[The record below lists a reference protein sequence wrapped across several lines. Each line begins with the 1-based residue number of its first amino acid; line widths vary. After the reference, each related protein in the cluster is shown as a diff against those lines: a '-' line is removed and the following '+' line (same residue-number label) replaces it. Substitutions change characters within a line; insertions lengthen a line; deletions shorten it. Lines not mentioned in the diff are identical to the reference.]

1 MICEISQQAGR
12 APETRICLS
21 VIGSTCAARLAR
33 KMIRD
38 WLGTIHAAAAR
49 QKPKSQTEV
58 IMSRLTPI
66 QTNGATA
73 ELKRS
78 LRSSHLKLGKAP
90 NFLQIM
96 AHSPASLRAYI
107 CADAAL
113 VRGQLTP
120 RQREQVA
127 LAVAE
132 INGCA

>member
-1 MICEISQQAGR
+1 SSGAVSRMVSWRNKRLTLGH
-12 APETRICLS
+12 TR
-21 VIGSTCAARLAR
+21 AR
-33 KMIRD
+33 KE
-38 WLGTIHAAAAR
+38 AAHSADPMR
-49 QKPKSQTEV
+49 KNESKTEV
-58 IMSRLTPI
+58 TMSRLTPI

-132 INGCA
+132 INGCAYSLSAHY